1 MKNTFLMFAD
11 YNRWAN
17 RKVYETVA
25 TLTEEERNRNLGAF
39 FPTPMATLNHIL
51 VADRIWMKRLTGHG
65 EAPKALDAIL
75 FTDFDSLRE
84 ARQAQDEILIDYVE
98 RLNDEKLAGHF
109 TYTPVSTPEPVT
121 QKLGPTL
128 SHIFNHQTH
137 HRGQVHMMLT
147 MLGKPSLA
155 LDLVY
160 FLRGE
165 EGRKFMI

>member
-25 TLTEEERNRNLGAF
+25 TLSEEEQNRNLGAF

-51 VADRIWMKRLTGHG
+51 VADRIWMKRLTGQG
-65 EAPKALDAIL
+65 EAPKALDEIL
-75 FTDFDSLRE
+75 FTDFDGLRE
-84 ARQAQDEILIDYVE
+84 ARQAQDEILIDYI
-98 RLNDEKLAGHF
+98 EKLDETALDGDFSF
-109 TYTPVSTPEPVT
+109 TPLVSPEPIT

-128 SHIFNHQTH
+128 SHVFNHQTH

-165 EGRKFMI
+165 EGRKFMM